1 MSTVVGVTRAALRA
15 RRAQLW
21 RLAGWSAAEVL
32 PAALSGLLT
41 ARAVDSGF
49 LAGRPDVGLAWLALL
64 GLAVLVGAAG
74 THRSYA
80 LLGAVVEPFRD
91 DLLRRVV
98 RGAVAAAAGGRADN
112 AAVARLTHQVE
123 LVRDTYAGLL
133 MVVRGF
139 LFALGAAVLGLF
151 SLAAPV
157 ALVVAVPVLAGL
169 VLFAVALPVMVTR
182 QREYVQADEQLGRAV
197 VTAVTGHRDV
207 AASGARDQVT
217 GWVGGSVDAQAR
229 VERRLATMAAT
240 RGLSLALGGWLPV
253 PVLLLATPWLVRQG
267 LGPGAVLGALVYVT
281 RGVQPALHSLVQGV
295 AAGGLRF
302 AVTLDRLL
310 RTAAPADTTPP
321 GTTGGRPAAPRPA
334 GPAAAAPAVPPDDC
348 RPAAGPPGWSPPG
361 ARRAATALSLRAV
374 TFRYGPHAD
383 PVLDHLDLDVPVG
396 DHLVIVGASGIGKS
410 TLAGL
415 IAGVLY
421 PQAGTIHVAGLAVT
435 GATPGELA
443 DRRVLIPQEAYVFT
457 GTLRDNLG
465 YLAPGLPDEAVDR
478 AAARLGLTG
487 LLARLGG
494 HDALLC
500 PGKLSAGERQQVALL
515 RAWLSPAPLIILDE
529 ATCHL
534 DPATEARL
542 ESVFATRPGTL
553 VVIAHRVSSAL
564 RARRVLLLDGRTALL
579 DTHEGL
585 LTRSAAYRALVGYGE
600 TQDEPPAIATCWT
613 TPDDK
618 AGTGPA
624 SKPGTEPAV
633 GTDRTPRT
641 GTVRGARVAT
651 ARAGSDATARTA
663 TGSTTGA
670 GGAA

>member
-1 MSTVVGVTRAALRA
+1 MTTVVGVTRAALRD
-15 RRAQLW
+15 RRTQLW

-32 PAALSGLLT
+32 PAALSGLFT

-49 LAGRPDVGLAWLALL
+49 LAGRPGVGLAWLALL

-74 THRSYA
+74 TNRSYA

-98 RGAVAAAAGGRADN
+98 RGAVAGAAGGRADD

-157 ALVVAVPVLAGL
+157 ALLVAVPVLAGL
-169 VLFAVALPVMVTR
+169 GLFAVALPVMVAR
-182 QREYVQADEQLGRAV
+182 QREYVLADEQLGRAV
-197 VTAVTGHRDV
+197 VTAVSGHRDV
-207 AASGARDQVT
+207 TASGARDQVT
-217 GWVGGSVDAQAR
+217 GWVGGAVDAQAR

-240 RGLSLALGGWLPV
+240 RSLSLALGGWLPV
-253 PVLLLATPWLVRQG
+253 PVLLLAAPWLVRQG
-267 LGPGAVLGALVYVT
+267 LGPGALLGALVYVT

-310 RTAAPADTTPP
+310 RTAAPAD
-321 GTTGGRPAAPRPA
+321 A
-334 GPAAAAPAVPPDDC
+334 GPAGSLLP
-348 RPAAGPPGWSPPG
+348 RPTPQHTG
-361 ARRAATALSLRAV
+361 AALSLRGV

-383 PVLDHLDLDVPVG
+383 PVLDGLDLEVPVG

-415 IAGVLY
+415 IAGVLH
-421 PQAGTIHVAGLAVT
+421 PQSGTVHVGGSPVT
-435 GATPGELA
+435 GATPGALA
-443 DRRVLIPQEAYVFT
+443 ERRVLIPQEAYVFT

-465 YLAPGLPDEAVDR
+465 YLAPGVPDDELDR

-487 LLARLGG
+487 LLTRLGG
-494 HDALLC
+494 YDATLR
-500 PGKLSAGERQQVALL
+500 PADLSAGERQQVALL
-515 RAWLSPAPLIILDE
+515 RAWLSPAPLTILDE

-542 ESVFATRPGTL
+542 ETAFAARPGTL

-579 DTHEGL
+579 DTHQGL
-585 LTRSAAYRALVGYGE
+585 LERSPAYRALVGYGE
-600 TQDEPPAIATCWT
+600 TEPSDTATCWT
-613 TPDDK
+613 ASD
-618 AGTGPA
+618 GTSA
-624 SKPGTEPAV
+624 A
-633 GTDRTPRT
+633 
-641 GTVRGARVAT
+641 
-651 ARAGSDATARTA
+651 ART
-663 TGSTTGA
+663 
-670 GGAA
+670 

>member
-1 MSTVVGVTRAALRA
+1 MNTVAGVTRAALRA
-15 RRAQLW
+15 RRPQLW
-21 RLAGWSAAEVL
+21 RLAGWSAAEAV

-41 ARAVDSGF
+41 ARAVDDGF
-49 LAGRPDVGLAWLALL
+49 LAGRPGTGLLWLGLL
-64 GLAVLVGAAG
+64 VLAVLVGAAG
-74 THRSYA
+74 TNRAYA
-80 LLGAVVEPFRD
+80 LLGDVVEPFRD

-98 RGAVAAAAGGRADN
+98 RGAVAGAAGGRADD

-123 LVRDTYAGLL
+123 MVRDTYAGLL

-169 VLFAVALPVMVTR
+169 GLFAAALPVMVAR
-182 QREYVQADEQLGRAV
+182 QREYVLADERLGRAV

-207 AASGARDQVT
+207 TASGARDRVT
-217 GWVGGSVDAQAR
+217 RWVGASVDTQAR

-240 RGLSLALGGWLPV
+240 RGLSLAIGGWLPLPV
-253 PVLLLATPWLVRQG
+253 VLLAAPWLVRQG

-281 RGVQPALHSLVQGV
+281 RGVQPALRSLVQGV

-310 RTAAPADTTPP
+310 RAAGPATAVPPVARVPRPAP
-321 GTTGGRPAAPRPA
+321 GPAAP
-334 GPAAAAPAVPPDDC
+334 
-348 RPAAGPPGWSPPG
+348 
-361 ARRAATALSLRAV
+361 ALSLRGV

-383 PVLDHLDLDVPVG
+383 PVLDGLDLDVPVG

-415 IAGVLY
+415 IAGVLR
-421 PQAGTIHVAGLAVT
+421 PQSGTVRVGGLPVA
-435 GATPGELA
+435 GATPIELA

-457 GTLRDNLG
+457 GTLRENLT
-465 YLAPGLPDEAVDR
+465 YLSTGLPDDAVDR

-494 HDALLC
+494 HDAVLR
-500 PGKLSAGERQQVALL
+500 PADLSAGERQQLALL
-515 RAWLSPAPLIILDE
+515 RAWLSPAPLMILDE

-542 ESVFATRPGTL
+542 EGSFAARPGTL

-564 RARRVLLLDGRTALL
+564 RARRVLLLDGGTAAL
-579 DTHEGL
+579 DTHPGL
-585 LTRSAAYRALVGYGE
+585 LARSAAYRALVGYG
-600 TQDEPPAIATCWT
+600 AAR
-613 TPDDK
+613 
-618 AGTGPA
+618 
-624 SKPGTEPAV
+624 TEPVTASP
-633 GTDRTPRT
+633 TPGRS
-641 GTVRGARVAT
+641 APLPS
-651 ARAGSDATARTA
+651 GSGHR
-663 TGSTTGA
+663 SSP
-670 GGAA
+670 

>member
-1 MSTVVGVTRAALRA
+1 MSTVTGVTRAALRD

-41 ARAVDSGF
+41 AHAVDSGF
-49 LAGRPDVGLAWLALL
+49 LAGRPGVGLAWLALL
-64 GLAVLVGAAG
+64 GLAVLVGAVG

-80 LLGAVVEPFRD
+80 LLGDVVEPFRD

-98 RGAVAAAAGGRADN
+98 RGAVAGAAGGRADD

-139 LFALGAAVLGLF
+139 LFAFGAAVLGLL
-151 SLAAPV
+151 SLATPV

-169 VLFAVALPVMVTR
+169 GLFAVALPVMVAR
-182 QREYVQADEQLGRAV
+182 QREYVLSDERLGRAV

-207 AASGARDQVT
+207 SASGARDRVT
-217 GWVGGSVDAQAR
+217 GWVGASVDAQAR

-240 RGLSLALGGWLPV
+240 RGLTLALGGWLPV
-253 PVLLLATPWLVRQG
+253 PALLLATPWLVRQG

-310 RTAAPADTTPP
+310 QTAGSPTATASSAATADPGPSTAATGCGPTAAAGGPADCA
-321 GTTGGRPAAPRPA
+321 TTGSPAQ
-334 GPAAAAPAVPPDDC
+334 PAVP
-348 RPAAGPPGWSPPG
+348 RAGS
-361 ARRAATALSLRAV
+361 ALSLRAV

-383 PVLDHLDLDVPVG
+383 PVLDHLDLEVPAG

-415 IAGVLY
+415 VAGVLH
-421 PQAGTIHVAGLAVT
+421 PQSGTVHVGGSPVA
-435 GATPGELA
+435 GATPRELA

-457 GTLRDNLG
+457 GTLRENID
-465 YLAPGLPDEAVDR
+465 YLVPGLPDDTMDR

-487 LLARLGG
+487 LIARLGG
-494 HDALLC
+494 YDALLR
-500 PGKLSAGERQQVALL
+500 PADLSAGERQQLALL
-515 RAWLSPAPLIILDE
+515 RAWLSPAALVILDE

-542 ESVFATRPGTL
+542 EGAFATRPGTL

-564 RARRVLLLDGRTALL
+564 RARRVLLLDGSAALL
-579 DTHEGL
+579 DTHQGL
-585 LTRSAAYRALVGYGE
+585 LARSPAYRALVGYGE
-600 TQDEPPAIATCWT
+600 Q
-613 TPDDK
+613 
-618 AGTGPA
+618 
-624 SKPGTEPAV
+624 GTELTEAV
-633 GTDRTPRT
+633 TTNPPHGRSAPLPS
-641 GTVRGARVAT
+641 
-651 ARAGSDATARTA
+651 GSAPQ
-663 TGSTTGA
+663 SWP
-670 GGAA
+670 

>member
-1 MSTVVGVTRAALRA
+1 MTTVVGVTRAALRE

-32 PAALSGLLT
+32 PAALSGLFT

-49 LAGRPDVGLAWLALL
+49 LAGRPGVGLAWLALL

-74 THRSYA
+74 TNRSYA

-98 RGAVAAAAGGRADN
+98 RGAVAGAAGGRADD

-169 VLFAVALPVMVTR
+169 GLFAVALPVMVAR
-182 QREYVQADEQLGRAV
+182 QREYVLADEQLGRAV
-197 VTAVTGHRDV
+197 VTAVSGHRDV
-207 AASGARDQVT
+207 TASGARDRVT
-217 GWVGGSVDAQAR
+217 GWVGGAVDAQAR

-240 RGLSLALGGWLPV
+240 RSLSLALGGWLPV
-253 PVLLLATPWLVRQG
+253 PVLLLAAPWLVRQG
-267 LGPGAVLGALVYVT
+267 LGPGALLGALVYVT

-310 RTAAPADTTPP
+310 RTAAPADTD
-321 GTTGGRPAAPRPA
+321 PAGSPPRPA
-334 GPAAAAPAVPPDDC
+334 P
-348 RPAAGPPGWSPPG
+348 RRTG
-361 ARRAATALSLRAV
+361 AALSLRGV

-383 PVLDHLDLDVPVG
+383 PVLDDLDLEVPVG

-415 IAGVLY
+415 IAGVLR
-421 PQAGTIHVAGLAVT
+421 PQSGTVHVGGLPVT
-435 GATPGELA
+435 GATPAELA
-443 DRRVLIPQEAYVFT
+443 ARRVLIPQEAYVFT
-457 GTLRDNLG
+457 GSLRDNLG
-465 YLAPGLPDEAVDR
+465 YLAPGVPDDVVDR

-487 LLARLGG
+487 LLTRLGG
-494 HDALLC
+494 YDALLR
-500 PGKLSAGERQQVALL
+500 PADLSAGERQQVALL
-515 RAWLSPAPLIILDE
+515 RAWLSPAPLTILDE

-542 ESVFATRPGTL
+542 ETAFAARPGTL

-579 DTHEGL
+579 DTHRGL
-585 LTRSAAYRALVGYGE
+585 LGRSAAYRALVGYGE
-600 TQDEPPAIATCWT
+600 TEPSDTATFWT
-613 TPDDK
+613 ASD
-618 AGTGPA
+618 GTSA
-624 SKPGTEPAV
+624 A
-633 GTDRTPRT
+633 
-641 GTVRGARVAT
+641 
-651 ARAGSDATARTA
+651 ART
-663 TGSTTGA
+663 
-670 GGAA
+670 

>member
-1 MSTVVGVTRAALRA
+1 MNTVTGVTRAALRA

-41 ARAVDSGF
+41 AHAVDSGF
-49 LAGRPDVGLAWLALL
+49 LAGRPGVGLAWLALL

-80 LLGAVVEPFRD
+80 LLGDVVEPFRD

-98 RGAVAAAAGGRADN
+98 RGAVTGAAGGRADD

-169 VLFAVALPVMVTR
+169 GLFAVALPVMVAR
-182 QREYVQADEQLGRAV
+182 QREYVLSDERLGRAV

-207 AASGARDQVT
+207 SASGTRDEIT
-217 GWVGGSVDAQAR
+217 DWVGASVDAQAR

-253 PVLLLATPWLVRQG
+253 PALLLATPWLVRQG

-310 RTAAPADTTPP
+310 RTAAPPASTAPSVATDQTTPFPATTDQVASPVATTDQVAGAEPAGSLP
-321 GTTGGRPAAPRPA
+321 GRATEPAA
-334 GPAAAAPAVPPDDC
+334 
-348 RPAAGPPGWSPPG
+348 S
-361 ARRAATALSLRAV
+361 ALSLRGV

-383 PVLDHLDLDVPVG
+383 PVLDDLDLEVPVG

-415 IAGVLY
+415 
-421 PQAGTIHVAGLAVT
+421 VAGLLHPQSGTVHVGGSPVA
-435 GATPGELA
+435 GATPLTLA
-443 DRRVLIPQEAYVFT
+443 DRRVLIPQEAYVFS
-457 GTLRDNLG
+457 GTLRENLD
-465 YLAPGLPDEAVDR
+465 YLAPGLPDDTIDR

-494 HDALLC
+494 YDALLR
-500 PGKLSAGERQQVALL
+500 PAELSAGERQQLALL
-515 RAWLSPAPLIILDE
+515 RAWLSPAALVILDE

-534 DPATEARL
+534 DPATEARW
-542 ESVFATRPGTL
+542 ESAFAARPGTL

-585 LTRSAAYRALVGYGE
+585 LARSPAYRALVGYGE
-600 TQDEPPAIATCWT
+600 TEQEPEP
-613 TPDDK
+613 
-618 AGTGPA
+618 GP
-624 SKPGTEPAV
+624 EAV
-633 GTDRTPRT
+633 TANPT
-641 GTVRGARVAT
+641 RGLSVPLPS
-651 ARAGSDATARTA
+651 GSAHR
-663 TGSTTGA
+663 SWP
-670 GGAA
+670 

>member
-1 MSTVVGVTRAALRA
+1 MSTVTGVTRAALRD

-41 ARAVDSGF
+41 AHAVDSGF
-49 LAGRPDVGLAWLALL
+49 LAGRPGVGLAWLALL
-64 GLAVLVGAAG
+64 GLAVLVGAVG

-80 LLGAVVEPFRD
+80 LLGDVVEPFRD

-98 RGAVAAAAGGRADN
+98 RGAVAGAAGGRADD

-139 LFALGAAVLGLF
+139 LFAFGAAVLGLL
-151 SLAAPV
+151 SLATPV

-169 VLFAVALPVMVTR
+169 GLFAVALPVMVAR
-182 QREYVQADEQLGRAV
+182 QREYVLSDERLGRAV

-207 AASGARDQVT
+207 SASGARDRVT
-217 GWVGGSVDAQAR
+217 GWVGASVDAQAR

-240 RGLSLALGGWLPV
+240 RGLTLALGGWLPV
-253 PVLLLATPWLVRQG
+253 PALLLATPWLVRQG

-310 RTAAPADTTPP
+310 QTAGSPTATASSAATADPGPSTAATGCGPTAAAGGPADCA
-321 GTTGGRPAAPRPA
+321 TTGSPAQ
-334 GPAAAAPAVPPDDC
+334 PAVP
-348 RPAAGPPGWSPPG
+348 RAGS
-361 ARRAATALSLRAV
+361 ALSLRAV

-383 PVLDHLDLDVPVG
+383 PVLDHLDLEVPAG

-415 IAGVLY
+415 VAGVLH
-421 PQAGTIHVAGLAVT
+421 PQSGTVHVGGSPMA
-435 GATPGELA
+435 GATPRELA

-457 GTLRDNLG
+457 GTLRENID
-465 YLAPGLPDEAVDR
+465 YLVPGLPDDTMDR

-487 LLARLGG
+487 LIARLGG
-494 HDALLC
+494 YDALLR
-500 PGKLSAGERQQVALL
+500 PADLSAGERQQLALL
-515 RAWLSPAPLIILDE
+515 RAWLSPAALVILDE

-542 ESVFATRPGTL
+542 EGAFATRPGTL

-564 RARRVLLLDGRTALL
+564 RARRVLLLDGSAALL
-579 DTHEGL
+579 DTHQGL
-585 LTRSAAYRALVGYGE
+585 LARSPAYRALVGYGE
-600 TQDEPPAIATCWT
+600 Q
-613 TPDDK
+613 
-618 AGTGPA
+618 
-624 SKPGTEPAV
+624 GTELPEAV
-633 GTDRTPRT
+633 TTNPPHGRSAPLPS
-641 GTVRGARVAT
+641 GTVPR
-651 ARAGSDATARTA
+651 SWP
-663 TGSTTGA
+663 
-670 GGAA
+670 

>member
-1 MSTVVGVTRAALRA
+1 MTTVTGMTRAALRD

-41 ARAVDSGF
+41 AHAVDSGF
-49 LAGRPDVGLAWLALL
+49 LAGRPGVGLAWLALL

-80 LLGAVVEPFRD
+80 LLGEVVEPFRD

-98 RGAVAAAAGGRADN
+98 RGAVAGAAGGRADD

-139 LFALGAAVLGLF
+139 LFAFGAAVLGLL

-169 VLFAVALPVMVTR
+169 GLFAVALPVMVAR
-182 QREYVQADEQLGRAV
+182 QREYVLSDERLGRAV

-207 AASGARDQVT
+207 TASGARDRVT
-217 GWVGGSVDAQAR
+217 DWVGASVDAQAR

-240 RGLSLALGGWLPV
+240 RGLTLALGGWLPV
-253 PVLLLATPWLVRQG
+253 PALLLATPWLVRQG

-310 RTAAPADTTPP
+310 KAAASFD
-321 GTTGGRPAAPRPA
+321 GTTDRPGPPPAPSASPGAAVACGSASCGSAGGDAACPGAGGTVGCGSTGSLAPPTAPRA
-334 GPAAAAPAVPPDDC
+334 G
-348 RPAAGPPGWSPPG
+348 S
-361 ARRAATALSLRAV
+361 ALSLRAV

-383 PVLDHLDLDVPVG
+383 PVLDHLDLEVPAG

-415 IAGVLY
+415 VAGVLH
-421 PQAGTIHVAGLAVT
+421 PQSGTVHVGGSPVA
-435 GATPGELA
+435 GATPRQLA

-457 GTLRDNLG
+457 GTLRENID
-465 YLAPGLPDEAVDR
+465 YLVPGLPDDAMDR

-494 HDALLC
+494 YDALLR
-500 PGKLSAGERQQVALL
+500 PADLSAGERQQLALL
-515 RAWLSPAPLIILDE
+515 RAWLSPAALVILDE

-542 ESVFATRPGTL
+542 EGAFAARPGTL

-564 RARRVLLLDGRTALL
+564 RARRVLLLDGRAALL
-579 DTHEGL
+579 DTHQGL
-585 LTRSAAYRALVGYGE
+585 LARSPAYRALVGYGD
-600 TQDEPPAIATCWT
+600 QGT
-613 TPDDK
+613 TLP
-618 AGTGPA
+618 
-624 SKPGTEPAV
+624 EAV
-633 GTDRTPRT
+633 TTNPTRGRSAPLPSGSAPR
-641 GTVRGARVAT
+641 
-651 ARAGSDATARTA
+651 S
-663 TGSTTGA
+663 SP
-670 GGAA
+670 

>member
-1 MSTVVGVTRAALRA
+1 MSTVLGVTRAALRA
-15 RRAQLW
+15 RREQLW

-49 LAGRPDVGLAWLALL
+49 LAGRPGTGLAWLALL
-64 GLAVLVGAAG
+64 GLAVLVGAVG
-74 THRSYA
+74 TNRSYA
-80 LLGAVVEPFRD
+80 LLGDVVEPFRD

-98 RGAVAAAAGGRADN
+98 RGAVAGAAGGRADD

-169 VLFAVALPVMVTR
+169 VLFAVALPVMVAR
-182 QREYVQADEQLGRAV
+182 QREYVLADEQLGRAV

-207 AASGARDQVT
+207 CASGAQDRVA
-217 GWVGGSVDAQAR
+217 GWVGASVDAQAR

-302 AVTLDRLL
+302 TVTLDRLL
-310 RTAAPADTTPP
+310 RTAAPVTAAPP
-321 GTTGGRPAAPRPA
+321 PAAPATATLRAAAPTARPTTPQA
-334 GPAAAAPAVPPDDC
+334 TEATVPAPDRAVASATPVVGPLSRRVPGRAAAA
-348 RPAAGPPGWSPPG
+348 
-361 ARRAATALSLRAV
+361 LSLSAV

-383 PVLDHLDLDVPVG
+383 PVLDGLDLEVPVG

-415 IAGVLY
+415 IAGVLH
-421 PQAGTIHVAGLAVT
+421 PQSGAVHVGGLPVAGAM
-435 GATPGELA
+435 PRELA

-457 GTLRDNLG
+457 GTLRENLT
-465 YLAPGLPDEAVDR
+465 YLTPGLPDGTVDR
-478 AAARLGLTG
+478 AAVRLGLAG

-494 HDALLC
+494 YDALLR
-500 PGKLSAGERQQVALL
+500 PTDLSAGERQQVALL
-515 RAWLSPAPLIILDE
+515 RAWLSPAPLTILDE

-542 ESVFATRPGTL
+542 ESAFAARPGTL

-579 DTHEGL
+579 DTHQGL
-585 LTRSAAYRALVGYGE
+585 LARSAAYRALVGYGE
-600 TQDEPPAIATCWT
+600 TAPAPEAAATPEPEVP
-613 TPDDK
+613 P
-618 AGTGPA
+618 
-624 SKPGTEPAV
+624 EPVREVEV
-633 GTDRTPRT
+633 GQR
-641 GTVRGARVAT
+641 
-651 ARAGSDATARTA
+651 
-663 TGSTTGA
+663 
-670 GGAA
+670 

>member
-1 MSTVVGVTRAALRA
+1 MTTVTGVTRAALRE

-41 ARAVDSGF
+41 AHAVDSGF
-49 LAGRPDVGLAWLALL
+49 LAGRPGVGLAWLALL

-80 LLGAVVEPFRD
+80 LLGDVVEPFRD

-98 RGAVAAAAGGRADN
+98 RGAVAGAAGGRADD

-139 LFALGAAVLGLF
+139 LFAFGAAVLGLL

-169 VLFAVALPVMVTR
+169 GLFAMALPVMVAR
-182 QREYVQADEQLGRAV
+182 QREYVLSDERLGRAV

-207 AASGARDQVT
+207 SASGARARVT
-217 GWVGGSVDAQAR
+217 DWVGASVDAQAR

-240 RGLSLALGGWLPV
+240 RGLTLALGGWLPV
-253 PVLLLATPWLVRQG
+253 PALLLATPWLVRQG

-310 RTAAPADTTPP
+310 KAAASSD
-321 GTTGGRPAAPRPA
+321 GTTDRQ
-334 GPAAAAPAVPPDDC
+334 
-348 RPAAGPPGWSPPG
+348 GPPPAPSTSPG
-361 ARRAATALSLRAV
+361 AAVGCGSAGSPAPPTAPLAGSALSLRAV

-383 PVLDHLDLDVPVG
+383 PVLDHLDLEVPAG

-415 IAGVLY
+415 VAGVLH
-421 PQAGTIHVAGLAVT
+421 PQSGTVHVGGSPVA
-435 GATPGELA
+435 GATPRQLA

-457 GTLRDNLG
+457 GTLRENID
-465 YLAPGLPDEAVDR
+465 YLVPGLPDDTMDR

-494 HDALLC
+494 YDALLR
-500 PGKLSAGERQQVALL
+500 PADLSAGERQQLALL
-515 RAWLSPAPLIILDE
+515 RAWLSPAALVILDE

-542 ESVFATRPGTL
+542 EGAFATRPGTL

-564 RARRVLLLDGRTALL
+564 RARRVLLLDGRAALL
-579 DTHEGL
+579 DTHQGL
-585 LTRSAAYRALVGYGE
+585 LARSPAYRALVGYGD
-600 TQDEPPAIATCWT
+600 QGT
-613 TPDDK
+613 TP
-618 AGTGPA
+618 P
-624 SKPGTEPAV
+624 EAV
-633 GTDRTPRT
+633 TTNPTHGRSAPLPSGSAPR
-641 GTVRGARVAT
+641 
-651 ARAGSDATARTA
+651 S
-663 TGSTTGA
+663 SP
-670 GGAA
+670 

>member
-49 LAGRPDVGLAWLALL
+49 LAGRPGVGLAWLALL
-64 GLAVLVGAAG
+64 GFAVLVGAAG
-74 THRSYA
+74 TNRSYA

-98 RGAVAAAAGGRADN
+98 RGAVAGAAGGRADD

-169 VLFAVALPVMVTR
+169 ALFAVALPVMVAR
-182 QREYVQADEQLGRAV
+182 QREYVRVDEQLGRAV

-310 RTAAPADTTPP
+310 RTATPAGTAPL
-321 GTTGGRPAAPRPA
+321 PAAPAGSSRP
-334 GPAAAAPAVPPDDC
+334 GPDRAAA
-348 RPAAGPPGWSPPG
+348 
-361 ARRAATALSLRAV
+361 ALSLRAV

-383 PVLDHLDLDVPVG
+383 PVLDNLDLEVPVG

-415 IAGVLY
+415 IAGVLH
-421 PQAGTIHVAGLAVT
+421 PQSGTVHVGGVPVT
-435 GATPGELA
+435 GATPAELA

-465 YLAPGLPDEAVDR
+465 YLAPGVPDQAVDR

-494 HDALLC
+494 HDALLR
-500 PGKLSAGERQQVALL
+500 PGDLSAGERQQLALL
-515 RAWLSPAPLIILDE
+515 RAWLSPAPLTILDE

-542 ESVFATRPGTL
+542 ENAFAARSGTL

-600 TQDEPPAIATCWT
+600 TEREPSAVARCWT
-613 TPDDK
+613 TPDV
-618 AGTGPA
+618 TP
-624 SKPGTEPAV
+624 EAV
-633 GTDRTPRT
+633 APT
-641 GTVRGARVAT
+641 GTV
-651 ARAGSDATARTA
+651 ARAGSGSAAVART
-663 TGSTTGA
+663 GA
-670 GGAA
+670 DGRAGERGGA

>member
-15 RRAQLW
+15 QRAQLW

-49 LAGRPDVGLAWLALL
+49 LAGRPGVGLAWLALL

-74 THRSYA
+74 TNRSYA

-98 RGAVAAAAGGRADN
+98 RGAVAGAAGGRADD

-139 LFALGAAVLGLF
+139 LFALGAAVLGLL

-169 VLFAVALPVMVTR
+169 ALFAVALPVMVAR
-182 QREYVQADEQLGRAV
+182 QREYVRADEQLGRAV

-240 RGLSLALGGWLPV
+240 RSLSLALGGWLPV

-310 RTAAPADTTPP
+310 RTAAPADTAPLSS
-321 GTTGGRPAAPRPA
+321 GAGDRSAAPQVA
-334 GPAAAAPAVPPDDC
+334 GPAAAPTVDRPAVPSG
-348 RPAAGPPGWSPPG
+348 PAGPTATPPGWSRPAPK
-361 ARRAATALSLRAV
+361 RAAAALSLRAV

-383 PVLDHLDLDVPVG
+383 PVLDHLDLEVPVG

-415 IAGVLY
+415 IAGVLH
-421 PQAGTIHVAGLAVT
+421 PQSGTVHVGGSPVT
-435 GATPGELA
+435 GATPKELA

-465 YLAPGLPDEAVDR
+465 YLAPGLPDQAVDG

-494 HDALLC
+494 HDALLR
-500 PGKLSAGERQQVALL
+500 PGDLSAGERQQLALL
-515 RAWLSPAPLIILDE
+515 RAWLSPAPLTILDE

-542 ESVFATRPGTL
+542 ESAFAARSGTL

-585 LTRSAAYRALVGYGE
+585 LARSPAYRALIGYGE
-600 TQDEPPAIATCWT
+600 AEREASAVARCWT
-613 TPDDK
+613 TPDV
-618 AGTGPA
+618 AP
-624 SKPGTEPAV
+624 EAV
-633 GTDRTPRT
+633 ART
-641 GTVRGARVAT
+641 GTVPRV
-651 ARAGSDATARTA
+651 GSGSEAAARTG
-663 TGSTTGA
+663 TVSTAGPGNGA
-670 GGAA
+670 EPRP

>member
-1 MSTVVGVTRAALRA
+1 MTTVVGVTRAALRA

-32 PAALSGLLT
+32 PAALSGLFT

-49 LAGRPDVGLAWLALL
+49 LAGRPGVGLAWLALL

-74 THRSYA
+74 TNRSYA

-98 RGAVAAAAGGRADN
+98 RGAVAGAAGGRADD

-157 ALVVAVPVLAGL
+157 ALLVAVPVLAGL
-169 VLFAVALPVMVTR
+169 GLFAVALPVMVAR
-182 QREYVQADEQLGRAV
+182 QREYVLADEQLGRAV
-197 VTAVTGHRDV
+197 VTAVSGHRDV
-207 AASGARDQVT
+207 TASGARDQVT

-240 RGLSLALGGWLPV
+240 RSLSLALGGWLPV
-253 PVLLLATPWLVRQG
+253 PALLLAAPWLVRQG
-267 LGPGAVLGALVYVT
+267 LGPGALLGALVYVT

-310 RTAAPADTTPP
+310 RTAAAAD
-321 GTTGGRPAAPRPA
+321 GDPA
-334 GPAAAAPAVPPDDC
+334 GSRPRTAPQ
-348 RPAAGPPGWSPPG
+348 RTG
-361 ARRAATALSLRAV
+361 AALSLRGV

-383 PVLDHLDLDVPVG
+383 PVLDGLDLEVPVG

-415 IAGVLY
+415 IAGVLH
-421 PQAGTIHVAGLAVT
+421 PQSGTVHVGGSPVG

-443 DRRVLIPQEAYVFT
+443 ERRVLIPQEAYVFT

-465 YLAPGLPDEAVDR
+465 YLAPGVPDDVVDR

-487 LLARLGG
+487 LLTRLGG
-494 HDALLC
+494 YDATLR
-500 PGKLSAGERQQVALL
+500 PADLSAGERQQVALL
-515 RAWLSPAPLIILDE
+515 RAWLSPAPLTILDE

-542 ESVFATRPGTL
+542 ETAFAARPGTL

-579 DTHEGL
+579 DTHQGL
-585 LTRSAAYRALVGYGE
+585 LDRSPAYRALVGYGE
-600 TQDEPPAIATCWT
+600 TEPSDTATFWT
-613 TPDDK
+613 ASD
-618 AGTGPA
+618 GTSA
-624 SKPGTEPAV
+624 A
-633 GTDRTPRT
+633 
-641 GTVRGARVAT
+641 
-651 ARAGSDATARTA
+651 ART
-663 TGSTTGA
+663 
-670 GGAA
+670 